1 MGLLHTTEFKT
12 KKRVF
17 CAPELVN
24 MSKAELRRLVEDVE
38 AAGQASGPLDGLLRR
53 VK

>member
-1 MGLLHTTEFKT
+1 LLHTVEHKT

-17 CAPELVN
+17 CAPEMANL
-24 MSKAELRRLVEDVE
+24 SKSELRRLVEE
-38 AAGQASGPLDGLLRR
+38 AELAGQAGGPLEGLRR